1 MVWALNRSGLTQFS
15 LLLLAGASC
24 LVQAKPIE
32 LIDDWKRSVII
43 DDQVSLRIAS
53 LAPHATELVAAAGLL
68 AQLIAVDSNSDFPLS
83 VKALPKLTAYPR
95 IELEGVISQRV
106 TLLILWGA
114 GLDPTVIDKLKT
126 YGIAV
131 FVSEPKSAADIVRNL
146 QQLGRLNFRS
156 NRQQSGR
163 PDGQLGSRPDI
174 QPEIQPDVQRTTGLG
189 KGAAELAIDQW
200 QKRLT
205 QLEAQY
211 ASKPPVPYFLQVWQQ
226 PLMALSDQ
234 SLQGEASRICAG
246 KNVFAQ
252 GTSAAPQTDI
262 EAVITRKPRAWL
274 VAASSSADAVTSA
287 NAQAYRDSIKAKG
300 YTGLWITLDDAQLQ
314 RPGPRWLDGV
324 QAFCAALNSAR

>member
-1 MVWALNRSGLTQFS
+1 MVWALNCSCLIQFS

-106 TLLILWGA
+106 TLLILWGV

-146 QQLGRLNFRS
+146 QQLGRLNFPP
-156 NRQQSGR
+156 NRQQGGR
-163 PDGQLGSRPDI
+163 LDGQLGGRG
-174 QPEIQPDVQRTTGLG
+174 DVQRNTGLG

-200 QKRLT
+200 QKRLAK
-205 QLEAQY
+205 LEAQY